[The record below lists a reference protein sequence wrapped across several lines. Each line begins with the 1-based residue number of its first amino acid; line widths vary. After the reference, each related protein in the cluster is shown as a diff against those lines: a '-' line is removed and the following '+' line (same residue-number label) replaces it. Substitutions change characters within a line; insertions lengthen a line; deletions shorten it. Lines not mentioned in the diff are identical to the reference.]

1 MLALSSEEA
10 AKVEPYL
17 EQLSVTV
24 TVAAGST
31 TSGRYG
37 VRGIP
42 DAVLIAPDGTIAWSG
57 HPGSLAKSKVEEVLK
72 GARKPAP
79 GGYLALDST
88 VEADGALGSAVNAAR
103 AGELAKAYAQAQK
116 VAENAGA
123 GEAEQEKARTLLR
136 ELDAHVAELEKAAE
150 TLIQRLSV
158 LQAVEIYEGLGK
170 ALKGTEAGERVAG
183 RLRNIKKDERLS
195 AELAAA
201 EAFEKL
207 RGRSAKLSTSKKR
220 TAYEDFAR
228 KNPGTKAAERAMAFV
243 NAKP

>member
-17 EQLSVTV
+17 EQLGVTV
-24 TVAAGST
+24 AVAAGSS

-37 VRGIP
+37 VKGIP

-57 HPGSLAKSKVEEVLK
+57 HPSSLSKAKVEEVLK

-79 GGYLALDST
+79 GGYLALAPT
-88 VEADGALGSAVNAAR
+88 MPAEGALAAAVNAAQ
-103 AGELAKAYAQAQK
+103 AGELAKAYTQARK
-116 VAENAGA
+116 VAENEGA
-123 GEAEQEKARTLLR
+123 QAPERELARTLIA
-136 ELDAHVAELEKAAE
+136 ELDAHVAELQKAVE
-150 TLIQRLSV
+150 NLIQRLSL
-158 LQAVEIYEGLGK
+158 LQAVEVLEHMGK
-170 ALKGTEAGERVAG
+170 ALKGTEAGEAAVA
-183 RLRNIKKDERLS
+183 RLREIEQDERLS

-207 RGRSAKLSTSKKR
+207 KSRSAKLSTAKKR

-228 KNPGTKAAERAMAFV
+228 KNPGTRAAERAMAFV
-243 NAKP
+243 NAKN

>member
-1 MLALSSEEA
+1 MLAFSSEEA

-17 EQLSVTV
+17 EQLNVSV
-24 TVAAGST
+24 TVAAGSS

-57 HPGSLAKSKVEEVLK
+57 HPGSLSKSKVEEVLK
-72 GARKPAP
+72 GARKPTP
-79 GGYLALDST
+79 GGYLALDPT
-88 VEADGALGSAVNAAR
+88 VAAEGALGAAVNAAR
-103 AGELAKAYAQAQK
+103 AGELAKSYTQARR
-116 VAENAGA
+116 VADNENAA
-123 GEAEQEKARTLLR
+123 EAEREQARALIG
-136 ELDAHVAELEKAAE
+136 ELDVHVAELEKAAE

-158 LQAVEIYEGLGK
+158 LQAVEVYEGLGK
-170 ALKGTEAGERVAG
+170 ALKGTEAGERVAA
-183 RLRNIKKDERLS
+183 RLREIKKDERLS

-207 RGRSAKLSTSKKR
+207 RARSAKLSTSKKR

>member
-1 MLALSSEEA
+1 MLALSGEEA
-10 AKVEPYL
+10 EKVEPYL
-17 EQLSVTV
+17 EQLNVTV
-24 TVAAGST
+24 TVASGST

-42 DAVLIAPDGTIAWSG
+42 DAALIAPDGTIAWSG
-57 HPGSLAKSKVEEVLK
+57 HPSSLSKSKVEEVLK
-72 GARKPAP
+72 GARKPVP
-79 GGYLALDST
+79 GGYLALDPT
-88 VEADGALGSAVNAAR
+88 IGGEGALGPAVNAAK
-103 AGELAKAYAQAQK
+103 AGELAKAYTQARR
-116 VAENAGA
+116 VADLETAPA
-123 GEAEQEKARTLLR
+123 ADREQARVLIG

-150 TLIQRLSV
+150 TQIQRLSL
-158 LQAVEIYEGLGK
+158 LQAVEILEGLGK
-170 ALKGTEAGERVAG
+170 ALKGTEAGERAAA
-183 RLRNIKKDERLS
+183 RLREIKKDERLS

-207 RGRSAKLSTSKKR
+207 RARSAKLSTSKKR